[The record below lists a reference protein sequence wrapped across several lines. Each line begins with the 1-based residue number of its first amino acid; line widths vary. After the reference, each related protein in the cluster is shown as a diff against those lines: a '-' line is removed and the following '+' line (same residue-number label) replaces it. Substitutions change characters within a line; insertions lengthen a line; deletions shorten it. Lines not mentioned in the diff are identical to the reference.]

1 MFDFGYGE
9 LLVIGIA
16 ALIFIGPKELP
27 GVLRALGQWMA
38 KIRRMA
44 GEFQN
49 QFQEAMREAELAD
62 LKKEVD
68 DMASQAA
75 SYSHFDPLA
84 EVRKEMASAQHDI
97 ETSLAEKPA
106 SAPTS
111 GAAATPP
118 ATGDTAVAGRV
129 QPDSSQLPDA
139 AQATPPGV
147 AAEPVQ
153 TSIQESA
160 QAPAKESVPAQPT
173 NEPVKPGSGGGEPA

>member
-97 ETSLAEKPA
+97 ETSLAETPAKGPA
-106 SAPTS
+106 SD
-111 GAAATPP
+111 AAAAP
-118 ATGDTAVAGRV
+118 AAGDTAAAVGAPEGGPPVA
-129 QPDSSQLPDA
+129 DA
-139 AQATPPGV
+139 AQVTPAGGATEPG
-147 AAEPVQ
+147 
-153 TSIQESA
+153 QESL
-160 QAPAKESVPAQPT
+160 PAQPV
-173 NEPVKPGSGGGEPA
+173 NEPVKHGSGGGEPA